1 MELRH
6 LRYFRTVY
14 EERHMTRAADRLGI
28 QQPPLSQQIRAL
40 EQELGV
46 ELFRRTP
53 KGMDPTV
60 PAHALYDRTRSL
72 FLQVEEAVEAV
83 RSIARGEQGRLAI
96 GVSCSAAFS
105 PTIPRLI
112 RSFRSILPG
121 VTVSLAEDSAEEL
134 IQGLRLG
141 NEDVVFTC
149 SVPENLTGI
158 SVVTL
163 LEEPM
168 FAALPSN
175 HKLREKA
182 DAGIDLSAL
191 EDERFIL
198 YRRPGG
204 PGLYDAIVAACQRAG
219 FSPRISDEALRLPS
233 TLNFV
238 AAGLGVSI
246 VPDSLRRLNIE
257 GVVYAP
263 LRGCDA
269 LTAPL
274 NIVYLHVAEG
284 PTRRFIDHARAN
296 FEAQAVPESIT
307 LIRQRSTPIPS
318 AQATARLS

>member
-6 LRYFRTVY
+6 LRYFTAVY

-28 QQPPLSQQIRAL
+28 QQPPLSQQISAL

-46 ELFRRTP
+46 QLFRRTP
-53 KGMDPTV
+53 KGMDPTA

-72 FLQVEEAVEAV
+72 HFQIEEAVEAV

-96 GVSCSAAFS
+96 GVSSSAAFS
-105 PTIPRLI
+105 PIIPGLI

-121 VTVSLAEDSAEEL
+121 VTVSLGEDSAEEL

-141 NEDVVFTC
+141 NKDVVFTC
-149 SVPENLTGI
+149 SVPESLTGI

-163 LEEPM
+163 VEEPM
-168 FAALPSN
+168 VAALPSS
-175 HKLREKA
+175 HELREKV
-182 DAGIDLSAL
+182 DVGIDLIAL
-191 EDERFIL
+191 RNERFIL
-198 YRRPGG
+198 YRQPGG
-204 PGLYDAIVAACQRAG
+204 PGLYEAIIGACQRAG

-274 NIVYLHVAEG
+274 NIVYRHVAEG
-284 PTRRFIDHARAN
+284 STQAFHKPRAC
-296 FEAQAVPESIT
+296 E
-307 LIRQRSTPIPS
+307 L
-318 AQATARLS
+318 

>member
-6 LRYFRTVY
+6 FRYFRVVY
-14 EERHMTRAADRLGI
+14 EERHMTRAAVRLGI

-46 ELFRRTP
+46 QLFRRIP
-53 KGMDPTV
+53 KGMDPTA
-60 PAHALYDRTRSL
+60 PAHALYERTRSL
-72 FLQVEEAVEAV
+72 FFQVEEAMEAV

-96 GVSCSAAFS
+96 GVSSSAAFS
-105 PTIPRLI
+105 PIIPRLI

-141 NEDVVFTC
+141 HEDVVFTC

-163 LEEPM
+163 VKEPM

-175 HKLREKA
+175 HKLRDKA
-182 DAGIDLSAL
+182 NTGVDLIAL
-191 EDERFIL
+191 EEERFIL

-257 GVVYAP
+257 GVIYAP
-263 LRGCDA
+263 LHGCDA
-269 LTAPL
+269 LTAPV
-274 NIVYLHVAEG
+274 NIVYRHVAEAS
-284 PTRRFIDHARAN
+284 TRRFINHALAS
-296 FEAQAVPESIT
+296 FETEDPRKGEAKN
-307 LIRQRSTPIPS
+307 
-318 AQATARLS
+318 TAM